1 MEWLNTLNQVNNLI
15 RPETEATT
23 QANTTVPEADPA
35 DLLAPLRGTLEQG
48 RQFLNEFEVGGSPL
62 ELAALSLGGI
72 LLIFWGKIIFRAWL
86 LISGLITGWRIG
98 AAINT
103 RWLGL
108 TDNPQLIFLAVLAF
122 AFALLF
128 SVGFRF
134 SFFLAGAAGGIYV
147 LGFLL
152 ELAGIEPVFYFYII
166 AAVIGGAL
174 ASQFRDLFTIVATS
188 ITGAFLLTDGLLAIF
203 QLTPAG
209 FVIRQNIQVFSG
221 GTNILILV
229 MVSAFAVLGIWSQ
242 LRRGRWRR

>member
-1 MEWLNTLNQVNNLI
+1 MKWLNTVNQVNKLI
-15 RPETEATT
+15 NTETEATT
-23 QANTTVPEADPA
+23 LPSVQEAQPA
-35 DLLAPLRGTLEQG
+35 DLLAPLRSSLEQG
-48 RQFLNEFEVGGSPL
+48 REFLNEFEVGGAPL

-72 LLIFWGKIIFRAWL
+72 LLMFWGKIIFRAWL
-86 LISGLITGWRIG
+86 LISGLLAGWQIG
-98 AAINT
+98 TEINT

-108 TDNPQLIFLAVLAF
+108 TDNPQLIFLAVLAL

-152 ELAGIEPVFYFYII
+152 ELADIEPVFYFYII
-166 AAVIGGAL
+166 AAILGGAL
-174 ASQFRDLFTIVATS
+174 ASNFRDLFTIVATS

-203 QLTPAG
+203 KVTPAG
-209 FVIRQNIQVFSG
+209 YVIRQNIEVFSG

-229 MVSAFAVLGIWSQ
+229 LIVVFAALGIWSQ
-242 LRRGRWRR
+242 MRRGRWRR